1 MILTEEEI
9 KKITEPKKPFLKP
22 NFWKLLI
29 LALFLTL
36 LTVVMIKESFE
47 EVTIQKADGTY
58 QLKANKIR
66 QLQKDTAKFSQAEQY
81 VLIAEVNGWYPCATC
96 VGADSVFLFKGEVWK
111 YGVTINGEKGRYNG
125 AKNPLNNDLEYIVQ
139 FRGNIETC
147 LKLERIQIAT
157 YPLLPENLKRIVK
170 LGRPPFN
177 PINS

>member
-1 MILTEEEI
+1 MILTEEI

-22 NFWKLLI
+22 NFWKWLIFALI
-29 LALFLTL
+29 LAL

-47 EVTIQKADGTY
+47 EVTIQKSDGTY
-58 QLKANKIR
+58 QLKANKIK

-81 VLIAEVNGWYPCATC
+81 VLIAEEKGWYPCATC
-96 VGADSVFLFKGEVWK
+96 VNTDSIYLFEGEVWK

-125 AKNPLNNDLEYIVQ
+125 VDNLTSKKLLYVTE
-139 FRGNIETC
+139 FRGSIEIC

>member
-1 MILTEEEI
+1 MILTEKI
-9 KKITEPKKPFLKP
+9 KKITEPKKTFLKP
-22 NFWKLLI
+22 NFWKWLIFAFI
-29 LALFLTL
+29 LALLTI
-36 LTVVMIKESFE
+36 VMIKESFE

-66 QLQKDTAKFSQAEQY
+66 QLQKDTAKFAQAEQY
-81 VLIAEVNGWYPCATC
+81 ALVALIDGWYPCATC
-96 VGADSVFLFKGEVWK
+96 IGTDSVFLLKGEVWK
-111 YGVTINGEKGRYNG
+111 YGVTVNGEKVRYSGTDNLL
-125 AKNPLNNDLEYIVQ
+125 KQKLRYITQ
-139 FRGNIETC
+139 FIGNIETC